1 MFVVGLLMSSSITQV
16 SLAEEKATKGVVAS
30 KDEVIYALL
39 QSSGKQKE
47 AFIVNMLD
55 VTKKGKITDY
65 GMYSSVKNLTDLT
78 ELTQSDEK
86 ITFEAPE
93 GKFYYQGNKDDIELP
108 WNFTIRYE
116 LDGKRVSAEEL
127 IEEDGRLAITIEVS
141 ENKAVDKTFFE
152 NYLLQISIPFDADTT
167 SDIEAQDAVIASA
180 GKEELVTFTVM
191 PEKEASFTV
200 EADVVDFEMEGIE
213 ISGVPSTMNID
224 VPDTDDMSG
233 DIKTLADAIADVN
246 SGVAELKSGIAELNN
261 GTKELRNGS
270 EQYKAGIHE
279 LDDSSAQLVAGSSE
293 MNDGLQQLNKSLQ
306 GIADID
312 LDGLKQLQA
321 GMSDIGETFDEARKG
336 IHDLQKGYSEAYKA
350 LEKSIDNIP
359 AHDISKQD
367 FEKLYESDADKATI
381 KKLEETYIA
390 AQTVKGT
397 FSEVKQGFK
406 IVDDTLGKAV
416 KELDEAANSVHEV
429 VEEIAGSLE
438 DINIDEGINELTTG
452 VDELATNYG
461 QFHAGLIKYTKGVH
475 TLANNYTELDNGINE
490 LSKGTGDLTSGV
502 RELHR
507 GTDKLE
513 RSTRDLPAEMTKEI
527 DEMIAEFDKSDFDP
541 ISFIAPKK
549 NKDIASVQFV
559 FKTEQLKKDEPN
571 DEEEEPEEKKGFW
584 QKFLDLFR

>member
-78 ELTQSDEK
+78 ELTQSDDK

-127 IEEDGRLAITIEVS
+127 IEEDGRLTITIEVN

-167 SDIEAQDAVIASA
+167 SDIEAEDAVIASA

-224 VPDTDDMSG
+224 VPDTDDMTG

-246 SGVAELKSGIAELNN
+246 SGVAELKSGIAELNK
-261 GTKELRNGS
+261 GSTELRNGS
-270 EQYKAGIHE
+270 EQYRAGIHE

-359 AHDISKQD
+359 SHDISKQD

-406 IVDDTLGKAV
+406 IVDDTLKKAV
-416 KELDEAANSVHEV
+416 KELGEAANSVHEV
-429 VEEIAGSLE
+429 VEEIAGSLD
-438 DINIDEGINELTTG
+438 DIKIDEGINELTTG

-461 QFHAGLIKYTKGVH
+461 QFHAGLINYTNGVH

-490 LSKGTGDLTSGV
+490 LSKGTGDLASGV
-502 RELHR
+502 HELHR

-513 RSTRDLPAEMTKEI
+513 RSTSDLPAEMTKEI

-541 ISFIAPKK
+541 VSFIAPK
-549 NKDIASVQFV
+549 
-559 FKTEQLKKDEPN
+559 E
-571 DEEEEPEEKKGFW
+571 
-584 QKFLDLFR
+584 

>member
-1 MFVVGLLMSSSITQV
+1 MFVIGLLMSSSITQV
-16 SLAEEKATKGVVAS
+16 SLAEEKASKGVVAS

-55 VTKKGKITDY
+55 VTKEGKITDY
-65 GMYSSVKNLTDLT
+65 GTYSSVKNLTDLT
-78 ELTQSDEK
+78 ELTESDDK
-86 ITFEAPE
+86 VTFEAPE

-116 LDGKRVSAEEL
+116 LDGKRISAEEL
-127 IEEDGRLAITIEVS
+127 IDEDGRVSITIEVN

-167 SDIEAQDAVIASA
+167 SDIEAEDGVIASA

-200 EADVVDFEMEGIE
+200 EADVKDFEMEGIE

-224 VPDTDDMSG
+224 APDTDDMTG

-246 SGVAELKSGIAELNN
+246 SGVAEFKSGIAELNN
-261 GTKELRNGS
+261 GTTELKNGS
-270 EQYKAGIHE
+270 EQYRAGIHE
-279 LDDSSAQLVAGSSE
+279 LDDSSAQLVSGSSE

-306 GIADID
+306 GINDID
-312 LDGLKQLQA
+312 LDGLQQLQD
-321 GMSDIGETFDEARKG
+321 GMSDIGDTFDEAKEG
-336 IHDLQKGYSEAYKA
+336 IRDLQKGYSKAYKA
-350 LEKSIDNIP
+350 LEKSIENIP
-359 AHDISKQD
+359 SHNISESD

-397 FSEVKQGFK
+397 FAEVKQGFTV
-406 IVDDTLGKAV
+406 VDDMLGEAV

-429 VEEIAGSLE
+429 VAEIAGSLD
-438 DINIDEGINELTTG
+438 DIKIDEGIQELTSG
-452 VDELATNYG
+452 VDDLATNYE
-461 QFHAGLIKYTKGVH
+461 QFHTGLVEYTNGMH

-490 LSKGTGDLTSGV
+490 LSNGTDDLASGV
-502 RELHR
+502 GELHR
-507 GTDKLE
+507 GTDKLA
-513 RSTRDLPAEMTKEI
+513 RSTSDLPAEMTKEI

-541 ISFIAPKK
+541 VSFIAPKK
-549 NKDIASVQFV
+549 NEDVASVQFV
-559 FKTEQLKKDEPN
+559 FKTEQLKIEEPD
-571 DEEEEPEEKKGFW
+571 DEEEEEEEKKGFW
-584 QKFLDLFR
+584 EKFLDLFR